1 MKGNQL
7 WKYREVR
14 GDTWPA
20 GVFGNGVVPH
30 CFFNKTHHSLV
41 PQTCH
46 ARFSMHSGEARNP
59 YFYVKSPVLNIGS
72 RVLLEIKKAKP
83 HQENQQNLTGGRQC

>member
-1 MKGNQL
+1 
-7 WKYREVR
+7 
-14 GDTWPA
+14 
-20 GVFGNGVVPH
+20 
-30 CFFNKTHHSLV
+30 
-41 PQTCH
+41 
-46 ARFSMHSGEARNP
+46 MHSGEARNP